1 MKQQNNWL
9 KIYLVAMVFCLVAIL
24 VAQISIV
31 PSSTRTGSLANQTH
45 LAAGL
50 VSVAQPGLRFI
61 SEFESPGFP
70 IQSRDGDRLV
80 LGDSFTLESGETLN
94 GSLVVLGGSAQIMD
108 GSTVDG
114 DIVVLGGSLVIHGVA
129 TGDVFILAGVAD
141 LGSTAVVEGDVTSV
155 SGNLRRDPGAQ
166 IDGDIN
172 ESITAPIPIPLPGN
186 PETPAVSPQVIVQDR
201 FSIWDGLFF
210 LFRSFMWATLAIL
223 VVLFFPKNTKRI
235 SDTVISSPLIA
246 GGLGILTAI
255 VAPIILVVVTI
266 TIIGIPFS
274 LFGALVLGLAWAYG
288 IIVIGVE
295 TGDRL
300 GRLFNQEW
308 AMPVSAGIGTFLV
321 TLVVNGFGE
330 VIPCIGWLAPFLV
343 GSIGLGASL
352 LTVFGTRVYPIAMVS
367 NAYGNV
373 QPYSGAQ
380 PSISSQL
387 KSSVSEDVPSE
398 ASSSNDTSS
407 DDASRASS

>member
-1 MKQQNNWL
+1 
-9 KIYLVAMVFCLVAIL
+9 
-24 VAQISIV
+24 
-31 PSSTRTGSLANQTH
+31 
-45 LAAGL
+45 
-50 VSVAQPGLRFI
+50 
-61 SEFESPGFP
+61 
-70 IQSRDGDRLV
+70 
-80 LGDSFTLESGETLN
+80 
-94 GSLVVLGGSAQIMD
+94 MD

-129 TGDVFILAGVAD
+129 TGDVFLLAGVAD
-141 LGSTAVVEGDVTSV
+141 LGSTAVVQGDVTSV

-274 LFGALVLGLAWAYG
+274 LFGALVLALAWAYG

-321 TLVVNGFGE
+321 TIVVNGFGE

-352 LTVFGTRVYPIAMVS
+352 LTVFGTRVYPIEMVS
-367 NAYGNV
+367 NAYPNV
-373 QPYSGAQ
+373 QPYSGN
-380 PSISSQL
+380 STVNFIS
-387 KSSVSEDVPSE
+387 
-398 ASSSNDTSS
+398 A
-407 DDASRASS
+407 